1 MQGEAITS
9 QGTAG
14 TNMDGS
20 EQRTVNGHRE
30 EREKDRAPQGHQ
42 VQGGGKKRKHEHTSE
57 AERSSELKGVLPLA
71 GGEGGRASKKS
82 EM

>member
-20 EQRTVNGHRE
+20 EQRTVNCQPE
-30 EREKDRAPQGHQ
+30 EREKDRAPQGHHRG
-42 VQGGGKKRKHEHTSE
+42 QGGGKKRKHEHTSE
-57 AERSSELKGVLPLA
+57 VECSSEQLLPDNDGAHLSD
-71 GGEGGRASKKS
+71 E
-82 EM
+82 